1 MLGDENGF
9 DLPIVLN
16 FPPFPPLPP
25 PLPFPLLFP
34 VVPEVPLLKGLA
46 LIRSWIFFSTIS
58 SNVSLLF
65 FSIPVLLAVTL
76 NRTCSF
82 YIHVSNTSWYKE
94 Q

>member
-16 FPPFPPLPP
+16 FPPFPLP

-34 VVPEVPLLKGLA
+34 VVPDVPLLKGLA

-65 FSIPVLLAVTL
+65 FSIPVLLAVCL
-76 NRTCSF
+76 KKPLYFALMFQSVF
-82 YIHVSNTSWYKE
+82 SYE
-94 Q
+94 